1 MGSTKNWNH
10 NSSRERRIIMQ
21 KKGGREYEKLVAC
34 RKRNQISEYIE
45 FNGRLI
51 SLSKNGVTSTKEKTK
66 LNVV

>member
-1 MGSTKNWNH
+1 
-10 NSSRERRIIMQ
+10 MQ
-21 KKGGREYEKLVAC
+21 EKGGREYEKLVAC